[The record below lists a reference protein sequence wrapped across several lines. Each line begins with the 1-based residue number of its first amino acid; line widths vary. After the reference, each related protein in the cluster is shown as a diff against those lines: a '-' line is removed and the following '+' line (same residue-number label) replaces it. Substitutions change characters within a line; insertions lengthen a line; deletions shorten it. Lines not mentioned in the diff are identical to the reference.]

1 MSNEKLMKALYGK
14 NSPTEIGEVYHIARW
29 DTEDI
34 EFSDDGNVEL
44 FEGDAISLTKVYD
57 RMVYFECED
66 FVDLL
71 LYLNGV
77 WYNIEQIP
85 DEDEMSFRVLDKVKH
100 TTWAEDLNSME
111 LEINT
116 GSLYIEPRDPE

>member
-1 MSNEKLMKALYGK
+1 MDRMELVKALFLK
-14 NSPTEIGEVYHIARW
+14 NPPTEIGEVYHIARW

-57 RMVYFECED
+57 RMVYFECD
-66 FVDLL
+66 NVMNLL
-71 LYLNGV
+71 VYLNGV
-77 WYNIEQIP
+77 WYDIELMS
-85 DEDEMSFRVLDKVKH
+85 DEMSFRVLSEVEH
-100 TTWAEDLNSME
+100 TTWAEDLNSLE
-111 LEINT
+111 LMINT

>member
-1 MSNEKLMKALYGK
+1 MNQMELMKALFLK
-14 NSPTEIGEVYHIARW
+14 NPPTEIGEVYHIARW

-57 RMVYFECED
+57 RMVYFECD
-66 FVDLL
+66 DVMNLL
-71 LYLNGV
+71 VYLNGV
-77 WYNIEQIP
+77 WYDIELMS
-85 DEDEMSFRVLDKVKH
+85 DEMSFRVLSEVEH
-100 TTWAEDLNSME
+100 TTWAEDLNSLE
-111 LEINT
+111 LMINT

>member
-1 MSNEKLMKALYGK
+1 MNSMELVKALFLK
-14 NSPTEIGEVYHIARW
+14 NPPTEIGEVYHIARW

-57 RMVYFECED
+57 RMVYFECD
-66 FVDLL
+66 DVMNLL
-71 LYLNGV
+71 VYLNGV
-77 WYNIEQIP
+77 WYDIELMS
-85 DEDEMSFRVLDKVKH
+85 DEISFRVLSEVEH
-100 TTWAEDLNSME
+100 TTWAEDLNSLE
-111 LEINT
+111 LMINT

>member
-1 MSNEKLMKALYGK
+1 MNNKELMKALYLK
-14 NSPTEIGEVYHIARW
+14 NPPTEIGEVYHIARW

-44 FEGDAISLTKVYD
+44 FEGDAISLAKVYD
-57 RMVYFECED
+57 RMVYFECDD

-85 DEDEMSFRVLDKVKH
+85 DEMSFRVLDKVKH
-100 TTWAEDLNSME
+100 TTWAEDFNSLE

>member
-1 MSNEKLMKALYGK
+1 MNIMELVKALFLK
-14 NSPTEIGEVYHIARW
+14 NPPTEIGEVYHIARW

-57 RMVYFECED
+57 RMVYFECD
-66 FVDLL
+66 DVMNLL
-71 LYLNGV
+71 VYLNGV
-77 WYNIEQIP
+77 WYDIELMS
-85 DEDEMSFRVLDKVKH
+85 DEMSFRVLSEVGH
-100 TTWAEDLNSME
+100 TTWAEDLNSLE
-111 LEINT
+111 LMINT

>member
-1 MSNEKLMKALYGK
+1 MDSMELVKALFLK

-57 RMVYFECED
+57 RMVYFKCD
-66 FVDLL
+66 DVMNLL
-71 LYLNGV
+71 VYLNGV
-77 WYNIEQIP
+77 WYDIELMS
-85 DEDEMSFRVLDKVKH
+85 DEMSFRVLSEVEH
-100 TTWAEDLNSME
+100 TTWAEDLNSLE
-111 LEINT
+111 LMINT

>member
-1 MSNEKLMKALYGK
+1 MNSMELVKALFLK
-14 NSPTEIGEVYHIARW
+14 NPPTEIGEVYHIARW

-57 RMVYFECED
+57 RMVYFDCD
-66 FVDLL
+66 DVMNLL
-71 LYLNGV
+71 VYLNGV
-77 WYNIEQIP
+77 WYDIELMS
-85 DEDEMSFRVLDKVKH
+85 DEMSFRVLSEVEH
-100 TTWAEDLNSME
+100 TTWAEDLNSLE
-111 LEINT
+111 LMINT

>member
-1 MSNEKLMKALYGK
+1 MDSMELVKALFLK
-14 NSPTEIGEVYHIARW
+14 TPPTEIGEVYHIARW

-57 RMVYFECED
+57 RMVYFECD
-66 FVDLL
+66 DVMNLL
-71 LYLNGV
+71 VYLNGV
-77 WYNIEQIP
+77 WYDIELMS
-85 DEDEMSFRVLDKVKH
+85 DEMWFRVLSEVEH
-100 TTWAEDLNSME
+100 TTWAEDLNSLE
-111 LEINT
+111 LMINT